1 MRNLL
6 SRTLLSSFTSGDT
19 IIPIHEEQKQ
29 NKDVLRMRMTQ
40 LQQDALRIDQE
51 IDDCMNAL
59 KMFMQTFDEEQHNE
73 TVKTLRGSIRYAT
86 KTYMKAMKD
95 VEELTLA
102 IERELNEKR
111 KRQLEKNLEE
121 AKDEESLYKKRRDRD
136 MEALEMLENRKKTLE
151 ANVVNAVS
159 EKQSLQGQIAHIARQ
174 L

>member
-1 MRNLL
+1 MRNL
-6 SRTLLSSFTSGDT
+6 SRTLLSSFTLGDT
-19 IIPIHEEQKQ
+19 ITPIQEVQNQ
-29 NKDVLRMRMTQ
+29 NKNALRMRMNQ
-40 LQQDALRIDQE
+40 LKQDVLRIDQE
-51 IDDCMNAL
+51 IDDRMNAL
-59 KMFMQTFDEEQHNE
+59 EMFMQTFDEEQYNE

-121 AKDEESLYKKRRDRD
+121 AKNEESLYKKRRDRD
-136 MEALEMLENRKKTLE
+136 MQALEMLENRKKTLE